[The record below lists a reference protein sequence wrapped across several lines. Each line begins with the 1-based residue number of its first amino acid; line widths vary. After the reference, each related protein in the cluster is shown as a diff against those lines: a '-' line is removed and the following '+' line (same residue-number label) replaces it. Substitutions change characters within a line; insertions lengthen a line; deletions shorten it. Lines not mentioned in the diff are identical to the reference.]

1 MRRVKAPGFE
11 KLAELI
17 REIGQTP
24 KVDVIIMSPEVW
36 GKVKKALPDE
46 PRDMSSPGCQLG
58 ALRVF
63 LHPYLGDVI
72 VYGSSE
78 NKLIKTILSTCLD
91 AV

>member
-1 MRRVKAPGFE
+1 MNIAKAQSLG

-17 REIGQTP
+17 KEIEQTP

-36 GKVKKALPDE
+36 GQVKKALPDE
-46 PRDMSSPGCQLG
+46 PRDMTKPGCHLG

-72 VYGSSE
+72 VYGSS
-78 NKLIKTILSTCLD
+78 
-91 AV
+91 